1 VKANC
6 GGVRAWCFFFAYL
19 GCFFL
24 QISFSRRWEN
34 MVVRI

>member
-6 GGVRAWCFFFAYL
+6 GGVSAWCFFFFAYL

-24 QISFSRRWEN
+24 QFLSLGDG
-34 MVVRI
+34 RIWL